1 MGVQALLQVGLGLL
15 GVSALIEALTLAIVS
30 GFGSMANLPPGGRG
44 IVALLWVLLGVLAL
58 FAAGYA
64 LILHNNRIARILLAR
79 CGIVDAAVPGVPDI
93 RSILVGLFG
102 VSLLVRALPVAIG
115 AIGTALNLR
124 PQVMYPVVSYPLQQI
139 IAMALQ
145 VGLGTYLVL
154 RPARVLELWTP
165 GHGERTA

>member
-15 GVSALIEALTLAIVS
+15 GVSALIEALTLATIS
-30 GFGSMANLPPGGRG
+30 GLGSMANLPPDGRG
-44 IVALLWVLLGVLAL
+44 IVALLWALLGLLTL

-64 LILHNNRIARILLAR
+64 LIVYNNRIARILLAR
-79 CGIVDAAVPGVPDI
+79 SGTVDAVVPGVPDI
-93 RSILVGLFG
+93 RTILVGLFG

-124 PQVMYPVVSYPLQQI
+124 PQGMYPVISYPLQQI

-145 VGLGTYLVL
+145 VGLGIYFVL

-165 GHGERTA
+165 GPVERTA